1 MGIILIAALATAFIL
16 TAIENLLIPLGKWR
30 GLLALGL
37 SMLALINL
45 EVKWLYLVVYAF
57 ASTFIGLTLSILVEQ
72 IFDGSTRRKFRDLP
86 RRVEVR

>member
-16 TAIENLLIPLGKWR
+16 TAVESLLIPLGKWR
-30 GLLALGL
+30 GLLALGI

-57 ASTFIGLTLSILVEQ
+57 ASTFVGLTLSILVDQ
-72 IFDGSTRRKFRDLP
+72 LFTGSTRRDFRDLP
-86 RRVEVR
+86 RRVDVR